1 MVINNDRTI
10 MGEAEAGGGITGD
23 QGGRVISFIFG
34 QRNGIS
40 SAQHGA
46 VLNLTT
52 FRIID
57 QQVENSERG
66 HFYRLVLRHKVVNAM
81 LSLVIFT
88 MFISGRESVK
98 RRRVARSLTNR
109 F

>member
-10 MGEAEAGGGITGD
+10 MGGGGGWRGS
-23 QGGRVISFIFG
+23 QGVQSGLVTSFICDHEKE
-34 QRNGIS
+34 NILS
-40 SAQHGA
+40 L

-52 FRIID
+52 FRSID
-57 QQVENSERG
+57 QQQVENSERG
-66 HFYRLVLRHKVVNAM
+66 HVYRLRDKVVNAM

-88 MFISGRESVK
+88 MFISGSESVK
-98 RRRVARSLTNR
+98 RRRGARSLTNR

>member
-1 MVINNDRTI
+1 MK
-10 MGEAEAGGGITGD
+10 AEAGGGITGD
-23 QGGRVISFIFG
+23 QRGRVISFIFG

-40 SAQHGA
+40 SVQQRGGA
-46 VLNLTT
+46 LNMTT

-66 HFYRLVLRHKVVNAM
+66 HFYRLLLRHKVVNAM

-88 MFISGRESVK
+88 MFISGKESVK